1 MPALELDL
9 RAQLR
14 EETRTPK
21 QEVLLRVGWL
31 PAAGV
36 RGVRGKEKQERLT
49 GEKRRFL
56 AKVRTV
62 WRRHRPGRLGSF
74 SAEAHGSPSFPRV

>member
-14 EETRTPK
+14 EETRTPNL
-21 QEVLLRVGWL
+21 EVLLRVGWL

-56 AKVRTV
+56 AKVKTV
-62 WRRHRPGRLGSF
+62 WRRQTRQVGELQC
-74 SAEAHGSPSFPRV
+74 